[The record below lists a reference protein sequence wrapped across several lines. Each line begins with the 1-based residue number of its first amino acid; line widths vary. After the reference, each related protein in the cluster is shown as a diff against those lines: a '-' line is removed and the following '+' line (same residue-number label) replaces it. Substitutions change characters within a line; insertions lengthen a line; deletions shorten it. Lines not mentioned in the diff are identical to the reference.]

1 MPTAP
6 MQQEGP
12 DGGDH
17 SMLPRVASPVY
28 SETSTEGAVMRGFEL
43 MAYFRYRDGR
53 VFLEDV
59 ANMLKGIVQLLID
72 HLWYEVVSLPAKE
85 RNMMLIKPCA
95 SRSASYAV
103 RATHLR
109 PTDEIA
115 KLQRNQVSRKAEAMR
130 KDAQWFV
137 RVKLHLR
144 CDGLVQMSIKSS
156 PFSNAHKYKDD
167 WMVMKYHKD
176 VLRNNST
183 RPILCYLYH
192 HVERMDEVLKCTLD
206 NFDRQVEFEAPND
219 EENDTYFELLALF
232 NSALLLKLTSILR
245 SCVTMFFHT
254 TYTSIDCDGHA
265 TYLKHLLG
273 RIQNRSLSMRR
284 QARTFDMQDIE
295 EEPDTTFTH
304 RAAKRPRYEDGY
316 SDSGTFTYS
325 PLEAARYYCLKRRDH
340 FTTDMANF
348 LENL

>member
-1 MPTAP
+1 

-28 SETSTEGAVMRGFEL
+28 SETSTEGVVMVQL
-43 MAYFRYRDGR
+43 MAYYRYRDGR

-72 HLWYEVVSLPAKE
+72 HLWDEVVSLPATE
-85 RNMMLIKPCA
+85 RNKMLIKPCA

-109 PTDEIA
+109 PTAEIA
-115 KLQRNQVSRKAEAMR
+115 KLQRNQVSQKAEAMR
-130 KDAQWFV
+130 KDAQRFV

-144 CDGLVQMSIKSS
+144 CDGLVQMSIESS
-156 PFSNAHKYKDD
+156 PFSNAHKYKDN
-167 WMVMKYHKD
+167 WMVLKYHHKD

-219 EENDTYFELLALF
+219 DENATYFELLALF
-232 NSALLLKLTSILR
+232 NSALLLKLASILR

-254 TYTSIDCDGHA
+254 TYNSIDCDGHA
-265 TYLKHLLG
+265 TYLQHLLG
-273 RIQNRSLSMRR
+273 RIQIRSLSMRGK
-284 QARTFDMQDIE
+284 ARTGDMQDVE

-304 RAAKRPRYEDGY
+304 RAAKRPRYEDDY
-316 SDSGTFTYS
+316 SDSCSFTYN
-325 PLEAARYYCLKRRDH
+325 PRDAARYYCDQQKRDR
-340 FTTDMANF
+340 FTPDMATF